1 MATSVML
8 YPGSTRVGSV
18 LDIRMRRDARKSRA
32 VLLAK
37 TAQQPEMAPSKC
49 EQAPKEVTTRSTEE
63 SRKELADW
71 LRTMKSFIL
80 GTDPT
85 NALVEKSLK
94 LGSLPSLVSS
104 SVAGF
109 DPMEVALS
117 SRNKSDFSSLSER
130 C

>member
-1 MATSVML
+1 MATSVMS

-18 LDIRMRRDARKSRA
+18 LDIRMRREARKSRSA
-32 VLLAK
+32 LLAK
-37 TAQQPEMAPSKC
+37 TAQQPEMSPSKC
-49 EQAPKEVTTRSTEE
+49 QQAPKEVSTRSTEE

-71 LRTMKSFIL
+71 LRTMKNFIL

-109 DPMEVALS
+109 DPMEVGLS
-117 SRNKSDFSSLSER
+117 SKNKSDFSSLSER